1 MNEKKTVKFI
11 IIGLILALFVIGTA
25 TYALYQS
32 TPRGKA
38 MGAIANWNFKV
49 NDATSTFKINMLT
62 NAKNT
67 VEGMLAPGS
76 YGSFDIRLDA
86 SKTDCDVN
94 YLVEFSN
101 VVGRP
106 KNLKFY
112 LDEEYTDELILEEET
127 LTGVIDYGKNMVKVI
142 TIYWNWEYGT
152 GTDNQNITSGEMT
165 FDVNITGSQVEFNS

>member
-11 IIGLILALFVIGTA
+11 IIGLILALFIIGGA

-38 MGAIANWNFKV
+38 MGAIANWSFKV
-49 NDATSTFKINMLT
+49 NNAVNTFKINMAT

-86 SKTDCDVN
+86 SGTDCDVN
-94 YLVEFSN
+94 YLVEFAN
-101 VVGRP
+101 VKGRP
-106 KNLKFY
+106 QKLKFY
-112 LDEEYTDELILEEET
+112 LDAEYTNELLLEET
-127 LTGVIDYGKNMVKVI
+127 LSGVINYGNNMVKII
-142 TIYWNWEYGT
+142 TVYWNWEYGN
-152 GTDNQNITSGEMT
+152 GLDNQNIMSGEMT
-165 FDVNITGSQVEFNS
+165 FDINITGSQVELEQ